1 MKTFK
6 EHLEES
12 QELEELFGAIPFKI
26 NTIKWSSKHKGQTP
40 KGEDTW
46 KFDYKV
52 PVATQG
58 QGFLDD
64 GEFSFKGLFKKAVQ
78 ALVKYLKKST
88 GPGAR
93 LKQAKVEL
101 LP

>member
-6 EHLEES
+6 EHLEE
-12 QELEELFGAIPFKI
+12 QKELEEIFGSIPFKI
-26 NTIKWSSKHKGQTP
+26 NTLKWSSKHKGQKP
-40 KGEDTW
+40 KGTDNW
-46 KFDYKV
+46 RFDYKV
-52 PVATQG
+52 PVATAG

-64 GEFSFKGLFKKAVQ
+64 GEFSFKGVFKKAVQ
-78 ALVKYLKKST
+78 ALVKYLKRSA
-88 GPGAR
+88 GPGAQ